1 LAKRILSEAWAVDV
15 CIRATVLRSQLS
27 VATAAA
33 PAGPEP
39 ERRAIAESVEALLDR
54 AEHAIERGRA
64 GLGQRG
70 LVARWRGTSIGL
82 AYQSLHAAEVLLAPL
97 MTDEQIDAVVPSVVN
112 RVRTVLDPADPRR
125 VAIDQLPQRV
135 ANRAPGSRTALQ
147 QAMNIGYDAGDAM
160 HVRVRN
166 FRNLLIT
173 SAVLI
178 ILLMAGLV
186 WVVALHPEAMPMC
199 FAKGTTEATSQNARL
214 TICPSGAAHPTGGD
228 MLIVTGLG
236 LLGGA
241 LAAAFSIRN
250 VRGTSTPYDVPIAL
264 ALLKPPLGALTA
276 VTSILLLGGDFVPG
290 LSQLDSQRQI
300 LAYALVF
307 GYAQQLVSRL
317 IDDQGH
323 SILNSLPS
331 KDPDGKKPSA
341 SVASEPDPNP
351 DPVTGPGTGDPGTGD
366 PGTGDPGTGDPGG
379 GGVVAGV
386 RRAIRG
392 GRR

>member
-1 LAKRILSEAWAVDV
+1 MGKGILSEAWAVDV
-15 CIRATVLRSQLS
+15 CIKVTTSRSQLS
-27 VATAAA
+27 VAMAAA
-33 PAGPEP
+33 SASPDP
-39 ERRAIAESVEALLDR
+39 ERQAIADSVEALLDR
-54 AEHAIERGRA
+54 AEQAVQRRRA
-64 GLGQRG
+64 RLGQRG
-70 LVARWRGTSIGL
+70 PVARWRGTSIGL
-82 AYQSLHAAEVLLAPL
+82 AYQSLHAAEVVLVPL
-97 MTDEQIDAVVPSVVN
+97 MTDEQIDAVVPTVVN
-112 RVRTVLDPADPRR
+112 RARTVLDPADPRR

-135 ANRAPGSRTALQ
+135 AARAPGFRTAVR
-147 QAMNIGYDAGDAM
+147 QAMSIGYDAADTM

-173 SAVLI
+173 SAMLI
-178 ILLMAGLV
+178 VLLMAVLV
-186 WVVALHPEAMPMC
+186 IVVSFHPEAMPMC
-199 FAKGTTEATSQNARL
+199 FAKGTTAATAPDVKL
-214 TICPSGAAHPTGGD
+214 TVCPSGAEHPTGGD
-228 MLIVTGLG
+228 VLIVTGLG
-236 LLGGA
+236 LLGGL

-323 SILNSLPS
+323 TILNSLPS
-331 KDPDGKKPSA
+331 KDPEGKKPSA
-341 SVASEPDPNP
+341 SVASDPDPT
-351 DPVTGPGTGDPGTGD
+351 DTGIE
-366 PGTGDPGTGDPGG
+366 PGTGDPGG
-379 GGVVAGV
+379 GVV

-392 GRR
+392 RRR